1 VDIPAR
7 RERDVGLS
15 VDCVCDVLGELHD
28 IGVRLSRV
36 KEFERKL
43 AQIFLGRFAMRR
55 LYQQPL
61 RDDDFFC
68 ERAACTAIII
78 FLGKCIVKQII
89 VVLLL

>member
-1 VDIPAR
+1 M
-7 RERDVGLS
+7 E
-15 VDCVCDVLGELHD
+15 
-28 IGVRLSRV
+28 IGTNFSWEIR
-36 KEFERKL
+36 
-43 AQIFLGRFAMRR
+43 MRR

>member
-1 VDIPAR
+1 M
-7 RERDVGLS
+7 E
-15 VDCVCDVLGELHD
+15 
-28 IGVRLSRV
+28 IGTNFSW
-36 KEFERKL
+36 E
-43 AQIFLGRFAMRR
+43 IR

-78 FLGKCIVKQII
+78 FLGKCIVKQIY